1 MWRLLFYLKGENMEF
16 RIFELLI
23 NVPFLKKNRRFYF
36 DDSTGDVYAEC
47 EKQRAQYP
55 LRPALAG
62 YLYLLAT
69 EKKYMKFVENV
80 TE

>member
-1 MWRLLFYLKGENMEF
+1 MWRLLFFRKEKNMEF
-16 RIFELLI
+16 RLFKLLI
-23 NVPFLKKNRRFYF
+23 DVPFLKKNRLFYF
-36 DDSTGDVYAEC
+36 DDDTGNVYAEL

-69 EKKYMKFVENV
+69 EKKYMKFIENV